1 MTIADMNAHLT
12 SGEVGGVYLFYG
24 PEDYFKDYYIA
35 RIKQQV
41 VSEDTLN
48 YIKFSSKVAQTDLIN
63 QCDAIPMFGDRKLV
77 LVCDS
82 GFFSAKE
89 TEDALSFYLTQLPP
103 YTCLIFRES
112 AVDKRSKLYKAVE
125 KNGTVFSCDRQSP
138 AMIGKLLAKAAKSA
152 QREITKEAAELL
164 VLGIG
169 DDLTRLLSELDKLV
183 LYTEKGEMI
192 TEAHIRAVCTLS
204 VSSRVFDLTDAI
216 SENNREKAFVYLK
229 SLLDAKEPPQLLL
242 ILIARL
248 FQQLYD
254 AKCLLREGA
263 SYGDIASA
271 IGVKDFIAR
280 KLCAQA
286 KRFSPETLSAKLNY
300 CVTMDESIKSGKIN
314 DIRALE
320 LIIGC

>member
-1 MTIADMNAHLT
+1 MTIAEMNTHLS

-35 RIKQQV
+35 RLRDMI
-41 VSEDTLN
+41 VSDSTLN
-48 YIKFSSKVAQTDLIN
+48 YIKFSAKVTQKNLIDH
-63 QCDAIPMFGDRKLV
+63 CDAIPMFGGRKMI

-82 GFFSAKE
+82 GFFSLKE
-89 TEDALSFYLTQLPP
+89 ADETLPAYLTQLPAH
-103 YTCLIFRES
+103 TCLVFREAS
-112 AVDKRSKLYKAVE
+112 VDKRSKLYKAVE
-125 KNGTVFSCDRQSP
+125 KSGIVFSCERQTS
-138 AMIGKLLAKAAKSA
+138 AMICKLLSKAARVSH
-152 QREITKEAAELL
+152 RDITKDAAELM

-169 DDLTRLLSELDKLV
+169 DDLTRLLSELEKLI
-183 LYTEKGEMI
+183 LFTKDGEVI
-192 TEAHIRAVCTLS
+192 SEAHVREVCTLS

-242 ILIARL
+242 IMVARV
-248 FQQLYD
+248 FMQMYD
-254 AKCLLREGA
+254 AKLLMQEGT
-263 SYGDIASA
+263 SYGDIAAA

-286 KRFSPETLSAKLNY
+286 KRFSAEALAAKLDY
-300 CVTMDESIKSGKIN
+300 CTTMDESIKSGKIN
-314 DIRALE
+314 DVRALE